1 MRRTMIAG
9 LLLTGV
15 FFCFGNKDAFVIRE
29 AKVTLVKG
37 QAELRILLENPA
49 TLMVYYDTQ
58 KPAKP
63 DDVGSFWYSHYDG
76 GEVALHRVTLPE
88 LTNPPRL
95 YFRVERKS
103 GESRLSGVYFWDG
116 TQTVLLK

>member
-1 MRRTMIAG
+1 MRRIMIAG
-9 LLLTGV
+9 LLLAGV
-15 FFCFGNKDAFVIRE
+15 FSCFGDKDAFVIRE

-37 QAELRILLENPA
+37 QAELRLLLEKPA
-49 TLMVYYDTQ
+49 TIMVYYDTQ

-63 DDVGSFWYSHYDG
+63 DEVGSYWYSHYVG
-76 GEVALHRVTLPE
+76 GEVALHSFTLPE

-116 TQTVLLK
+116 AQTALLK